1 MLSDTKFEKITLYTA
16 TQKLGTKHPTS
27 ALDYIL
33 SCLDNNMEAECK
45 IIESDSEPYV
55 LTPASKQE

>member
-16 TQKLGTKHPTS
+16 TQKLGTKHPTN

-33 SCLDNNMEAECK
+33 SCLDDMEAECK
-45 IIESDSEPYV
+45 IIESDSEEYA